1 MTATPVFNSARFEPA
16 RREAAAVA
24 EGRAIIAKR
33 FGAAAFKKCFGVEP
47 AKTMAPPAKAAAAT
61 PARAASTIT
70 AKAPTR
76 PTAPVEPARKN
87 YTLHRYACKN
97 WLPTLA

>member
-16 RREAAAVA
+16 RREAAAIA

-47 AKTMAPPAKAAAAT
+47 AKTMAPPAK
-61 PARAASTIT
+61 PASSPGTVKHFAKETGQFQPRKLHCFVNRA
-70 AKAPTR
+70 
-76 PTAPVEPARKN
+76 
-87 YTLHRYACKN
+87 
-97 WLPTLA
+97 WLT